1 MKPERAMWVVGLFLV
16 VVLALFA
23 VGCGS
28 EGESA
33 TTAAGP
39 TDTTTAATETTA
51 GGTETT
57 SASASTEATAAGEP
71 VTLYVGGTFALT
83 GAYAEDCASVLAG
96 FEDYV
101 KYVNENHI
109 LAPWYADRTVPA
121 NITFELLW
129 GDDALSPD
137 KTLLI
142 YEDLKSKGLLLER
155 VSGSPQAAALKDLLI
170 ADKVGATCQTAPTTA
185 VLPPGNI
192 FLKNP
197 LFTDAMGAAAE
208 WFMQNWTD
216 TSRKPRVGYLTA
228 DAALGR
234 NIDIPEMKAA
244 LEKMGFEFAGAQFVP
259 LVASAAP
266 TTQLAWLK
274 DNKVDL
280 ALGLM
285 VNPGSQPSIKEAVRL
300 GMGVDQEY
308 KITFAFG
315 EPSHLQ
321 IMVPDLGATAN
332 GVVVAGDM
340 CTFDADNEG
349 AKFAALLKEKYRGA
363 DKDKYNVMYLDGIV
377 EAMTQ
382 VEALRLASQ
391 QVAPQD
397 LTSEDVLEKG
407 FRQIKDFDTGGITS
421 TNLTYGEGDVY
432 GVDAVRLQQVQ
443 DGKIIEIGSIPIKE
457 SIVPAAK

>member
-1 MKPERAMWVVGLFLV
+1 MKRKRALWAVCLLLV
-16 VVLALFA
+16 VAVALFA
-23 VGCGS
+23 VGCGPDD
-28 EGESA
+28 ES
-33 TTAAGP
+33 
-39 TDTTTAATETTA
+39 TTTAAAPTETTTAAAPTETTA
-51 GGTETT
+51 AGTETT
-57 SASASTEATAAGEP
+57 SAPPDTTAAGEP

-109 LAPWYADRTVPA
+109 LAPWYPDKTLPA
-121 NITFELLW
+121 NITFQLLW
-129 GDDALSPD
+129 GDDALAPD

-155 VSGSPQAAALKDLLI
+155 VSGSPQAAALKDVLI

-216 TSRKPRVGYLTA
+216 TSRKPRVAYLTA

-234 NIDIPEMKAA
+234 NIDIPEMKTA
-244 LEKMGFEFAGAQFVP
+244 LEEMGFEFVGAQFVP

-274 DNKVDL
+274 DNRVDL

-300 GMGVDQEY
+300 GMGVGQPYE
-308 KITFAFG
+308 ITFAFG

-349 AKFAALLKEKYRGA
+349 AKFAEMLKDKYRAA

-391 QVAPQD
+391 QVAPED

-407 FRQIKDFDTGGITS
+407 FRQIKGLDTGGITS
-421 TNLTYGEGDVY
+421 TKLTYGEGDVY
-432 GVDAVRLQQVQ
+432 GVDAVRLQQAQ
-443 DGKIIEIGSIPIKE
+443 DGKIVEIGSVPIKK